1 MLYYTCIRKSS
12 KERISTMK
20 EKTFKDLG
28 LDEGEKYIKK
38 ISSEFDLSELENVL
52 ENKYEEKEIDR
63 KIKEIKEQI

>member
-1 MLYYTCIRKSS
+1 
-12 KERISTMK
+12 MK
-20 EKTFKDLG
+20 ENTLKDLG
-28 LDEGEKYIKK
+28 LDEAEKYIKK